1 MVLHD
6 STIAHIAKL
15 IQMALLTGTDIV
27 DHLRMMALDMGD
39 EGCLRLTDEYRQKF
53 DGDINDMMDPRRR
66 LDKMLFKQAQRKY
79 KNFKD
84 IYASY

>member
-27 DHLRMMALDMGD
+27 DHLRMMALEVGD
-39 EGCLRLTDEYRQKF
+39 EDCLKLNDEYRQKF
-53 DGDINDMMDPRRR
+53 DGDINDMMDQVLNP
-66 LDKMLFKQAQRKY
+66 
-79 KNFKD
+79 KD
-84 IYASY
+84 D

>member
-27 DHLRMMALDMGD
+27 DHLRMMALEVGD
-39 EGCLRLTDEYRQKF
+39 EDCLKLNNEYRQKF
-53 DGDINDMMDPRRR
+53 DGDINDMMDQVLNP
-66 LDKMLFKQAQRKY
+66 
-79 KNFKD
+79 KD
-84 IYASY
+84 D

>member
-6 STIAHIAKL
+6 SAIAHIAKL

-39 EGCLRLTDEYRQKF
+39 EGCLRLNDEYQQKF
-53 DGDINDMMDPRRR
+53 DGDINDMMDNVLNP
-66 LDKMLFKQAQRKY
+66 
-79 KNFKD
+79 KD
-84 IYASY
+84 DE